1 MNLAT
6 HPADGGLRTPAPLW
20 PLWLGLLSLYG
31 LTYWDLA
38 FGARAAYAQGH
49 ELLVVGASLWLL
61 WRQRGDLRAL
71 PDSAGRPL
79 ASALLLALGLAMFW
93 FGRTQQFIR
102 IEMLSQLPVALGLL
116 VGLKGWAA
124 VRRTWFPLL
133 FLLFAV
139 PLPYGVVEAIT
150 GPLKAG
156 VSAATVALLKL
167 AGLPIGR
174 SGVVITI
181 GQYQLLVAEACAGLQ
196 TMFSLEAVALVYTHL
211 RGYRAW
217 QRNALMALMAVPVSL
232 SANVV
237 RTALLVLITWRFG
250 DEVGRG
256 FVHGFAGILLFA
268 VALVMLEVLDRV
280 FDRTLPARWRT

>member
-1 MNLAT
+1 MSTVSA
-6 HPADGGLRTPAPLW
+6 PAGVLPAPARLW

-38 FGARAAYAQGH
+38 FGARSAYAQGH
-49 ELLVVGASLWLL
+49 ELLVAGTALWLL
-61 WRQRGDLRAL
+61 WRQRGALQAL
-71 PDSAGRPL
+71 PDTAARPV
-79 ASALLLALGLAMFW
+79 AAAVLLALGLAMFW

-102 IEMLSQLPVALGLL
+102 VEMLSQLPVALGLL

-124 VRRTWFPLL
+124 LRQTWFPLL

-139 PLPYGVVEAIT
+139 PLPYGLVEAIT

-156 VSAATVALLKL
+156 VSAATVALLKA

-211 RGYRAW
+211 RGYQAW
-217 QRNALMALMAVPVSL
+217 QRNALMALLAVPVSL
-232 SANVV
+232 TANVV
-237 RTALLVLITWRFG
+237 RTTLLVLITWHFG

-256 FVHGFAGILLFA
+256 FVHGFAGILLFV
-268 VALVMLEVLDRV
+268 VALVLLEGLDRV
-280 FDRTLPARWRT
+280 FDRILPVRWRT

>member
-1 MNLAT
+1 MSIASASAGGQLA
-6 HPADGGLRTPAPLW
+6 PARLW

-38 FGARAAYAQGH
+38 FGARSAYAQGH
-49 ELLVVGASLWLL
+49 ELLVAGTALWLL
-61 WRQRGDLRAL
+61 WRQRGVLQAL
-71 PDSAGRPL
+71 PDAAARPI
-79 ASALLLALGLAMFW
+79 AAAVLLALGLAMFW

-102 IEMLSQLPVALGLL
+102 VEMLSQLPVALGLL

-124 VRRTWFPLL
+124 LRQTWFPLL

-139 PLPYGVVEAIT
+139 PLPYGLVEAIT

-156 VSAATVALLKL
+156 VSAATVALLQA

-211 RGYRAW
+211 RGYQAW
-217 QRNALMALMAVPVSL
+217 QRNALMALLAVPVSL
-232 SANVV
+232 TANVV
-237 RTALLVLITWRFG
+237 RTTLLVLITWHFG

-256 FVHGFAGILLFA
+256 FVHGFAGILLFV
-268 VALVMLEVLDRV
+268 VALVLLEGLDRV
-280 FDRTLPARWRT
+280 FDRILPARWRT

>member
-1 MNLAT
+1 MTAR
-6 HPADGGLRTPAPLW
+6 GLW

-49 ELLVVGASLWLL
+49 ELLVAATALWLL
-61 WRQRGDLRAL
+61 WRQRARLQSL
-71 PDSAGRPL
+71 PDTDARPR
-79 ASALLLALGLAMFW
+79 AAAVLLALGLVMFW

-102 IEMLSQLPVALGLL
+102 MEMLSQLPVALGLL
-116 VGLKGWAA
+116 VGLKGWSA
-124 VRRTWFPLL
+124 VRRSWFPLL
-133 FLLFAV
+133 FLLFAI
-139 PLPYGVVEAIT
+139 PLPYALVEAIT

-156 VSAATVALLKL
+156 VSVATVWLLKT

-217 QRNALMALMAVPVSL
+217 QRNALMALLAVPISL
-232 SANVV
+232 TANVI
-237 RTALLVLITWRFG
+237 RTTLLVLITWHFG
-250 DEVGRG
+250 DEIGRG

-268 VALVMLEVLDRV
+268 LALVMLEAVDRLFNHVL
-280 FDRTLPARWRT
+280 PQEWRA